1 MWLNLW
7 IAPFTYNRMFALQG
21 PFVLLGKLR
30 LGEGRPPA
38 EGPTARGS
46 SVRARI
52 LAWLSAVTWCRLSK
66 TTDSRREIKGLL
78 LYSQREILIKTWP
91 TAEAA
96 RETGHV
102 CTKGELMIPGRW
114 CQAAREPF
122 RESELGRARASTEVV
137 WEGFLQEEGTQASL
151 VGKRQDVPREL
162 TTAATH

>member
-7 IAPFTYNRMFALQG
+7 IASFTYNRMFALQG
-21 PFVLLGKLR
+21 PFVP
-30 LGEGRPPA
+30 LGETEAGRR
-38 EGPTARGS
+38 ETTCQRSDSERGRS
-46 SVRARI
+46 AWARI
-52 LAWLSAVTWCRLSK
+52 LAWLSAVTRCRLSK

-102 CTKGELMIPGRW
+102 CTKRELMIPGRW
-114 CQAAREPF
+114 RRAAREPF

-137 WEGFLQEEGTQASL
+137 WEGFLQEEGTQASP
-151 VGKRQDVPREL
+151 VGKDRMSQES
-162 TTAATH
+162 